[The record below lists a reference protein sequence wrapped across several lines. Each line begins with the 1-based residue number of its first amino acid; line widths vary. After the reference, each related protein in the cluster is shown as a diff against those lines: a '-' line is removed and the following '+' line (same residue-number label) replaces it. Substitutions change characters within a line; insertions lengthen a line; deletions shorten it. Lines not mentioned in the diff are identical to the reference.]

1 MTKQELMDSIVE
13 KNNGYLTTAEVVA
26 NGISKAYLLEYAQKR
41 KLSRIAQGVYMSE
54 DTWRDEL
61 YIISLRNK
69 GTVFSHET
77 ALYLHGL
84 MECEPLRI
92 SLTVAQKY
100 NATHLRKRGCKVY
113 TVTEDR
119 FELGQTTAE
128 TGFGNIVKVYDMD
141 RTVCDI
147 IKNKNNMD
155 IQIFQTAVKEY
166 MKNSRKN
173 LSNLI
178 NYARFLKIE
187 NTVRMY
193 TEVLL

>member
-119 FELGQTTAE
+119 FGLGQTTAE